1 MKDIHIPQNNKAT
14 TNFQYFLKVQNF
26 SYICNMKYDEA
37 KNKFISTW
45 GSLGTLWGINKAMAQ
60 IHALLLISPEPL
72 TMEDIMEQLQI
83 SRGNT
88 STNLRQLMD
97 WGIVFKEN
105 KMGERKEY
113 FTSEKDVQE
122 LARQIA
128 KERSRRELKP
138 TIKILKDVSNI
149 EQDGT
154 QKTEELIKQTKSLHE
169 MAETLDIMMNKV
181 IGQDHN
187 WITKA
192 LVKLIK

>member
-1 MKDIHIPQNNKAT
+1 MN
-14 TNFQYFLKVQNF
+14 
-26 SYICNMKYDEA
+26 YDEA

-60 IHALLLISPEPL
+60 IHALLLISPESL
-72 TMEDIMEQLQI
+72 SMEDIMEQLQI
-83 SRGNT
+83 SRGNA
-88 STNLRQLMD
+88 SMNLRQLMD

-105 KMGERKEY
+105 KMGERKDY

-128 KERSRRELKP
+128 KERSRRELQP

-149 EQDGT
+149 DEDGT
-154 QKTEELIKQTKSLHE
+154 AKTKELIKQTKALHE
-169 MAETLDIMMNKV
+169 MADTLDVLMTRV

>member
-1 MKDIHIPQNNKAT
+1 MNYN
-14 TNFQYFLKVQNF
+14 
-26 SYICNMKYDEA
+26 EA

-45 GSLGTLWGINKAMAQ
+45 GALGTLWGINKAMAQ

-72 TMEDIMEQLQI
+72 SMEDIMEELQI

-88 STNLRQLMD
+88 SMNLRQLMD

-128 KERSRRELKP
+128 KERSRRELQP
-138 TIKILKDVSNI
+138 TIKILNDVSNI
-149 EQDGT
+149 QDDGT
-154 QKTEELIKQTKSLHE
+154 AKTTELIKQTKALHE
-169 MAETLDIMMNKV
+169 MANNLDIMMNKV
-181 IGQDHN
+181 VGQEQN